1 MSNESTPRTSKPS
14 KNIEVYNVK
23 CNYTFDFVFYKLN
36 HNNYTKIILG
46 FHWTTIKYRKKRI
59 D

>member
-46 FHWTTIKYRKKRI
+46 FH
-59 D
+59 